1 MGLDRDATHGTARD
15 ATGDAATGDSTGGAV
30 GDTVRRLRD
39 GMGRGVLSFP
49 LTSFHDDGS
58 LDPDGFRAHVAAQIA
73 TAPGAL
79 FPACGTGEF
88 FSLDEDE
95 YRQTVTIAVEEAAG
109 RLPVVAGVGYG
120 WAQAARFARIA
131 EQAGADALLVLPHY
145 LVAAPQDGLVAQLEQ
160 IAARTR
166 LPLIAYQRGQV
177 AFSAA
182 SLRHIVRI
190 PNVIGLKDGHSDL
203 DRLQR
208 LTLAAPEDFLFFN
221 GAATAE
227 IQARAY
233 ATVGVPA
240 YSSAV
245 HAFAPEIANAF
256 FAALHDGDG
265 TDGRDGGGRRGDE
278 GDKTVQRLLRDFYVP
293 FVELRDR
300 VPGYAVSLVKA
311 AARLRGRPVGPVRAP
326 LTEPSPADLA
336 DLATLLTTGLDLVGA
351 AL

>member
-1 MGLDRDATHGTARD
+1 MSPDTDPSGAAAVASRLKDAMAN
-15 ATGDAATGDSTGGAV
+15 
-30 GDTVRRLRD
+30 
-39 GMGRGVLSFP
+39 GVLSFP
-49 LTSFHDDGS
+49 LTAFHDDGS
-58 LDPDGFRAHVAAQIA
+58 LDPDGFRAYVAAQLA
-73 TAPGAL
+73 TGPGAV

-88 FSLDEDE
+88 FSLDEEE
-95 YRQTVTIAVEEAAG
+95 YRQVVTITAEESAG
-109 RLPVVAGVGYG
+109 RVPVVAGTGYG

-131 EQAGADALLVLPHY
+131 EEAGADALLVLPHY
-145 LVAAPQDGLVAQLEQ
+145 LVTAPQDGLVAQVEA

-166 LPLIAYQRGQV
+166 LPLVAYQRGQV
-177 AFSAA
+177 AYTADALKRIAA
-182 SLRHIVRI
+182 L

-203 DRLQR
+203 DRLLR

-256 FAALHDGDG
+256 FAALRDGDG
-265 TDGRDGGGRRGDE
+265 D
-278 GDKTVQRLLRDFYVP
+278 TVDALLRGFYIP
-293 FVELRDR
+293 LVELRDR

-326 LTEPSPADLA
+326 LTDPSARDLA
-336 DLATLLTTGLDLVGA
+336 DLEALLTTGLDLVGA

>member
-1 MGLDRDATHGTARD
+1 MTLDPDTA
-15 ATGDAATGDSTGGAV
+15 
-30 GDTVRRLRD
+30 RRLRD
-39 GMGRGVLSFP
+39 GMARGVLSFP
-49 LTSFHDDGS
+49 LTSFHDDGT

-73 TAPGAL
+73 TGPGAL

-95 YRQTVTIAVEEAAG
+95 YRQVVTIAVEEAGG
-109 RLPVVAGVGYG
+109 RLPVVAGTGYG
-120 WAQAARFARIA
+120 WAQAVRFARIA
-131 EQAGADALLVLPHY
+131 EEAGADALLVLPHY

-177 AFSAA
+177 AFGVDAFRRVA
-182 SLRHIVRI
+182 EI
-190 PNVIGLKDGHSDL
+190 PGVIGLKDGHSDL

-208 LTLAAPEDFLFFN
+208 LTLAAPEGFLFFN
-221 GAATAE
+221 GASTAE

-256 FAALHDGDG
+256 FTALRDGDDG
-265 TDGRDGGGRRGDE
+265 TVG
-278 GDKTVQRLLRDFYVP
+278 KLLRDFYVP
-293 FVELRDR
+293 LVELRDR

-326 LTEPSPADLA
+326 LTDPSAADLA
-336 DLATLLTTGLDLVGA
+336 DLERLLASGLDLVGA
-351 AL
+351 DL

>member
-1 MGLDRDATHGTARD
+1 MALDPDTA
-15 ATGDAATGDSTGGAV
+15 
-30 GDTVRRLRD
+30 RRLRD
-39 GMGRGVLSFP
+39 GMARGVLSFP
-49 LTSFHDDGS
+49 LTSFHDDGT

-73 TAPGAL
+73 TGPGAL

-95 YRQTVTIAVEEAAG
+95 YRQVVTIAVEEAGG
-109 RLPVVAGVGYG
+109 RLPVVAGTGYG
-120 WAQAARFARIA
+120 WAQAVRFARIA
-131 EQAGADALLVLPHY
+131 EEAGADALLVLPHY

-177 AFSAA
+177 AFGVDA
-182 SLRHIVRI
+182 LRRLAEI
-190 PNVIGLKDGHSDL
+190 PGVIGLKDGHSDL

-208 LTLAAPEDFLFFN
+208 LTLAAPEGFLFFN
-221 GAATAE
+221 GASTAE

-256 FAALHDGDG
+256 FTAL
-265 TDGRDGGGRRGDE
+265 RDGDE
-278 GDKTVQRLLRDFYVP
+278 GDGTVGKLLRDFYVP
-293 FVELRDR
+293 LVELRDR

-326 LTEPSPADLA
+326 LTDPSTADLA
-336 DLATLLTTGLDLVGA
+336 DLERLLASGLDLVGA
-351 AL
+351 DL

>member
-1 MGLDRDATHGTARD
+1 VSPDT
-15 ATGDAATGDSTGGAV
+15 
-30 GDTVRRLRD
+30 DTVRRLRE
-39 GMGRGVLSFP
+39 GMTRGVLSFP

-58 LDPDGFRAHVAAQIA
+58 LDPDGLRAHLAAQVA
-73 TAPGAL
+73 TAPGAV

-95 YRQTVTIAVEEAAG
+95 YRQVVTAAVEETAG
-109 RLPVVAGVGYG
+109 RVPVVAGVGYG

-131 EQAGADALLVLPHY
+131 EDAGADALLVLPHY

-160 IAARTR
+160 LAARTT

-177 AFSAA
+177 RFTAD
-182 SLRHIVRI
+182 SLRRIARI
-190 PNVIGLKDGHSDL
+190 PHVIGLKDGHSDL

-221 GAATAE
+221 GASTAE

-233 ATVGVPA
+233 AAVGVPA

-256 FAALHDGDG
+256 FAALRDGDDG
-265 TDGRDGGGRRGDE
+265 TVT
-278 GDKTVQRLLRDFYVP
+278 KLLRGFYVP
-293 FVELRDR
+293 LVELRDR

-326 LTEPSPADLA
+326 LTDPAAADLA
-336 DLATLLTTGLDLVGA
+336 DLATLLTAGLDLVGA
-351 AL
+351 TL

>member
-1 MGLDRDATHGTARD
+1 MTVALDTDTA
-15 ATGDAATGDSTGGAV
+15 
-30 GDTVRRLRD
+30 VRRLRD
-39 GMGRGVLSFP
+39 GMAGGVLSFP

-58 LDPDGFRAHVAAQIA
+58 LDPDGFRAHVAERIA
-73 TAPGAL
+73 ARPGAV

-95 YRQTVTIAVEEAAG
+95 YRTVVTVTVEEAAG
-109 RLPVVAGVGYG
+109 RLPVVAGIGYG
-120 WAQAARFARIA
+120 WAQAVRFARIA

-145 LVAAPQDGLVAQLEQ
+145 LVAAPQEGLVRQLAR
-160 IAARTR
+160 IASATR

-177 AFSAA
+177 AFSAG
-182 SLRHIVRI
+182 SLRRI
-190 PNVIGLKDGHSDL
+190 AALPNVVGLKDGRSDL

-208 LTLAAPEDFLFFN
+208 LTLAAPEGFLFFN

-233 ATVGVPA
+233 AAVGVPA

-245 HAFAPEIANAF
+245 HAFAPEIANRF
-256 FAALHDGDG
+256 FAALRDGD
-265 TDGRDGGGRRGDE
+265 
-278 GDKTVQRLLRDFYVP
+278 DKTVDRLLRDFYVP

-311 AARLRGRPVGPVRAP
+311 AARLRGCPVGPVRAP
-326 LTEPSPADLA
+326 LTDPSDTDLA
-336 DLATLLTTGLDLVGA
+336 DLKALLTTGLDLVGA

>member
-1 MGLDRDATHGTARD
+1 MDRVSGETDA
-15 ATGDAATGDSTGGAV
+15 V
-30 GDTVRRLRD
+30 VRRLRD
-39 GMGRGVLSFP
+39 GMAGGVLSFP

-58 LDPDGFRAHVAAQIA
+58 LDPDGFRTHVAERIA
-73 TAPGAL
+73 AGPGAV

-95 YRQTVTIAVEEAAG
+95 YRQVVTITVEEAAG

-131 EQAGADALLVLPHY
+131 EEAGADALLVLPHY

-160 IAARTR
+160 LAARTR

-177 AFSAA
+177 AFTAA
-182 SLRHIVRI
+182 SLKRI
-190 PNVIGLKDGHSDL
+190 AEIPGVIGLKDGHSDL

-208 LTLAAPEDFLFFN
+208 LTLAAPEGFLFFN

-245 HAFAPEIANAF
+245 HAFAPEIAGAF
-256 FAALHDGDG
+256 FTALRDGD
-265 TDGRDGGGRRGDE
+265 
-278 GDKTVQRLLRDFYVP
+278 DKAVERLLREFYVP
-293 FVELRDR
+293 LVELRDR
-300 VPGYAVSLVKA
+300 VPGYAVSLVKS
-311 AARLRGRPVGPVRAP
+311 AARLRGCPVGPVRAP
-326 LTEPSPADLA
+326 LTDPSAADLA
-336 DLATLLTTGLDLVGA
+336 ELTALLTAGLDLVGA

>member
-1 MGLDRDATHGTARD
+1 MSLDRE
-15 ATGDAATGDSTGGAV
+15 
-30 GDTVRRLRD
+30 TVRRLRD
-39 GMGRGVLSFP
+39 GMAQGVLSFP
-49 LTSFHDDGS
+49 LTSFHDDGT

-73 TAPGAL
+73 TAPGAV

-95 YRQTVTIAVEEAAG
+95 YRQVVTIAVEEAGG

-131 EQAGADALLVLPHY
+131 EEAGADALLVLPHY

-160 IAARTR
+160 LAARTR

-177 AFSAA
+177 TFTAA
-182 SLRHIVRI
+182 ALRRVAAI
-190 PNVIGLKDGHSDL
+190 PGVIGLKDGHSDL

-208 LTLAAPEDFLFFN
+208 LTLAAPDGFLFFN

-245 HAFAPEIANAF
+245 HAFAPEIADAF
-256 FAALHDGDG
+256 FAALRDGD
-265 TDGRDGGGRRGDE
+265 
-278 GDKTVQRLLRDFYVP
+278 DKSVDRLLRDFYVP
-293 FVELRDR
+293 LVELRDR

-326 LTEPSPADLA
+326 LTDPSPTDLA
-336 DLATLLTTGLDLVGA
+336 DLRALLDTGLDLVGA

>member
-1 MGLDRDATHGTARD
+1 MARVSLH
-15 ATGDAATGDSTGGAV
+15 TG
-30 GDTVRRLRD
+30 TVRRLRD
-39 GMGRGVLSFP
+39 GMAKGVLSFP

-58 LDPDGFRAHVAAQIA
+58 LDPEGFRAHVAAQLA

-95 YRQTVTIAVEEAAG
+95 YRQVVTIAVEEAGG
-109 RLPVVAGVGYG
+109 RVPVVAGTGYG
-120 WAQAARFARIA
+120 WAQAARFAHIA
-131 EQAGADALLVLPHY
+131 EEAGADALLVLPHY
-145 LVAAPQDGLVAQLEQ
+145 LTAAPQDGLVAQLEQ

-177 AFSAA
+177 AYTTQ
-182 SLRHIVRI
+182 SLRRIAAI

-208 LTLAAPEDFLFFN
+208 LTLAAPDGFLFFN
-221 GAATAE
+221 GASTAE

-233 ATVGVPA
+233 GTVGVPA

-245 HAFAPEIANAF
+245 HAFAPEIADAF
-256 FAALHDGDG
+256 FTALHKEDAA
-265 TDGRDGGGRRGDE
+265 TIE
-278 GDKTVQRLLRDFYVP
+278 TLLRDFYVP
-293 FVELRDR
+293 LVELRDR

-326 LTEPSPADLA
+326 LTDPSAADLA
-336 DLATLLTTGLDLVGA
+336 DLKTLLTTGLDLVGA
-351 AL
+351 SL

>member
-1 MGLDRDATHGTARD
+1 MGLDT
-15 ATGDAATGDSTGGAV
+15 
-30 GDTVRRLRD
+30 DTVRRRLRD
-39 GMGRGVLSFP
+39 GMAAGVLSFP
-49 LTSFHDDGS
+49 LTSFHDDGT
-58 LDPDGFRAHVAAQIA
+58 LDPDGFRAHVAAQLA
-73 TAPGAL
+73 TAPGAV

-95 YRQTVTIAVEEAAG
+95 YRQIVTITVREAAG
-109 RLPVVAGVGYG
+109 RVPVVAGTGYG
-120 WAQAARFARIA
+120 WAQATRFARIA
-131 EQAGADALLVLPHY
+131 EEAGADALLVLPHY

-160 IAARTR
+160 LAARTP
-166 LPLIAYQRGQV
+166 LPLVAYQRGQV
-177 AFSAA
+177 AYTPD
-182 SLRHIVRI
+182 SLRRVARI

-208 LTLAAPEDFLFFN
+208 LTLAAPEGFLFFN

-245 HAFAPEIANAF
+245 HAFAPEIAGAF
-256 FAALHDGDG
+256 FTALRAG
-265 TDGRDGGGRRGDE
+265 E
-278 GDKTVQRLLRDFYVP
+278 NKTVERLLREFYVP
-293 FVELRDR
+293 LVELRDR

-326 LTEPSPADLA
+326 LTDPSPADLA
-336 DLATLLTTGLDLVGA
+336 DLRALLTTGLDLVGA
-351 AL
+351 TL

>member
-1 MGLDRDATHGTARD
+1 MDSV
-15 ATGDAATGDSTGGAV
+15 TGQPEGV
-30 GDTVRRLRD
+30 VRRLRD
-39 GMGRGVLSFP
+39 GMAGGVLSFP
-49 LTSFHDDGS
+49 LTAFHADGS
-58 LDPDGFRAHVAAQIA
+58 LDVDGFREYLGGQLAAR
-73 TAPGAL
+73 PGAL

-95 YRQTVTIAVEEAAG
+95 YRQVVAVAVEEAGG
-109 RLPVVAGVGYG
+109 RMPVVAGVGYG
-120 WAQAARFARIA
+120 WAQAVRFARVA
-131 EQAGADALLVLPHY
+131 EEAGADALLVLPHY
-145 LVAAPQDGLVAQLEQ
+145 LVAAPQNGLVAQLEQ
-160 IAARTR
+160 IAARTS

-177 AFSAA
+177 AYTAG
-182 SLRHIVRI
+182 SLMRIARI
-190 PNVIGLKDGHSDL
+190 PGVIGLKDGHSDL

-208 LTLAAPEDFLFFN
+208 LTLAAPEGFLFFN

-245 HAFAPEIANAF
+245 HAFAPEIADAF
-256 FAALHDGDG
+256 FDALGAGDHG
-265 TDGRDGGGRRGDE
+265 TV
-278 GDKTVQRLLRDFYVP
+278 DKLLRDFYVP

-326 LTEPSPADLA
+326 LTDPSAADLA
-336 DLATLLTTGLDLVGA
+336 DLRALLTAGLDLVGA
-351 AL
+351 SL

>member
-1 MGLDRDATHGTARD
+1 MTPDPATA
-15 ATGDAATGDSTGGAV
+15 
-30 GDTVRRLRD
+30 RRLRD
-39 GMGRGVLSFP
+39 GMARGVLSFP
-49 LTSFHDDGS
+49 LTSFHDDGT

-73 TAPGAL
+73 TAPGAV

-95 YRQTVTIAVEEAAG
+95 YRQVVTITVEEAGG
-109 RLPVVAGVGYG
+109 RVPVVAGTGYG
-120 WAQAARFARIA
+120 WAQAVRFARIA
-131 EQAGADALLVLPHY
+131 EEAGADALLVLPHY

-160 IAARTR
+160 IAARTG

-177 AFSAA
+177 AFGVGAFK
-182 SLRHIVRI
+182 RI
-190 PNVIGLKDGHSDL
+190 TEIPGVIGLKDGHSDL

-208 LTLAAPEDFLFFN
+208 LTLAAPEGFLFFN
-221 GAATAE
+221 GASTAE

-245 HAFAPEIANAF
+245 HAFAPEIADAF
-256 FAALHDGDG
+256 FNALRDGDKGEG
-265 TDGRDGGGRRGDE
+265 TVE
-278 GDKTVQRLLRDFYVP
+278 KLLRDFYVP
-293 FVELRDR
+293 LVELRDR

-326 LTEPSPADLA
+326 LTDPSDADLT
-336 DLATLLTTGLDLVGA
+336 DLRRLLTTGLDLVGA

>member
-1 MGLDRDATHGTARD
+1 MN
-15 ATGDAATGDSTGGAV
+15 
-30 GDTVRRLRD
+30 GDTETVVRRLRD
-39 GMGRGVLSFP
+39 GMAGGVLSFP

-58 LDPDGFRAHVAAQIA
+58 LDPVGFRTHVAARIA
-73 TAPGAL
+73 TAPGAV

-95 YRQTVTIAVEEAAG
+95 YRTVVTIAVEEAAG
-109 RLPVVAGVGYG
+109 RVPVVAGVGYG

-131 EQAGADALLVLPHY
+131 EEAGADALLVLPHY

-160 IAARTR
+160 LAARTR

-177 AFSAA
+177 AFTASSLKRIAA
-182 SLRHIVRI
+182 I
-190 PNVIGLKDGHSDL
+190 PGVIGLKDGHSDL

-208 LTLAAPEDFLFFN
+208 LTLAAPEGFLFFN
-221 GAATAE
+221 GASTAE

-256 FAALHDGDG
+256 FTALHDGDNG
-265 TDGRDGGGRRGDE
+265 HGD
-278 GDKTVQRLLRDFYVP
+278 DKTIERLLRDFYVP
-293 FVELRDR
+293 LVELRDR

-311 AARLRGRPVGPVRAP
+311 AARLRGQPVGPVRAP
-326 LTEPSPADLA
+326 LTDPSAADLA
-336 DLATLLTTGLDLVGA
+336 ELATLLTTGLDLVGA

>member
-1 MGLDRDATHGTARD
+1 MAQVNGETET
-15 ATGDAATGDSTGGAV
+15 V
-30 GDTVRRLRD
+30 VRRLRD
-39 GMGRGVLSFP
+39 GMAGGVLSFP

-58 LDPDGFRAHVAAQIA
+58 LDPDGFRTHVAAQTA
-73 TAPGAL
+73 TNPGAL

-95 YRQTVTIAVEEAAG
+95 YRQVVTIAVEEAAG
-109 RLPVVAGVGYG
+109 RVPVVAGVGYG

-131 EQAGADALLVLPHY
+131 EEAGADALLVLPHY

-160 IAARTR
+160 LAARTR

-177 AFSAA
+177 AYTA
-182 SLRHIVRI
+182 SSLKRI
-190 PNVIGLKDGHSDL
+190 AQIPGVVGLKDGHSDL

-208 LTLAAPEDFLFFN
+208 LTLAAPEGFLFFN
-221 GAATAE
+221 GASTAE

-256 FAALHDGDG
+256 FAALRDGD
-265 TDGRDGGGRRGDE
+265 E
-278 GDKTVQRLLRDFYVP
+278 KTVERLLREFYVP

-326 LTEPSPADLA
+326 LTDPTAADLA
-336 DLATLLTTGLDLVGA
+336 DLTALLTTGLDLVGA
-351 AL
+351 VL

>member
-1 MGLDRDATHGTARD
+1 MGRCSEVSGGGTD
-15 ATGDAATGDSTGGAV
+15 T
-30 GDTVRRLRD
+30 DTVVSRLRS
-39 GMGRGVLSFP
+39 GMAGGVLSFP

-58 LDPDGFRAHVAAQIA
+58 LDPEGFRAHVAAQIA
-73 TAPGAL
+73 TAPGAV

-95 YRQTVTIAVEEAAG
+95 YRQVVTTTVAEAAG
-109 RLPVVAGVGYG
+109 RVPVVAGIGYG
-120 WAQAARFARIA
+120 WAQAVRFARIA
-131 EQAGADALLVLPHY
+131 EEAGADALLVLPHY
-145 LVAAPQDGLVAQLEQ
+145 LVAAPQQGLVAQLEQ

-177 AFSAA
+177 AFTAD
-182 SLRHIVRI
+182 SLRRIARI

-208 LTLAAPEDFLFFN
+208 LTLAAPEGFLFFN
-221 GAATAE
+221 GASTAE

-256 FAALHDGDG
+256 FGALQGGDDSDGKDAL
-265 TDGRDGGGRRGDE
+265 
-278 GDKTVQRLLRDFYVP
+278 RLLRDFYVP
-293 FVELRDR
+293 LVELRDR

-326 LTEPSPADLA
+326 LTDPSAADLA
-336 DLATLLTTGLDLVGA
+336 DLKTLLATGLDLVGA

>member
-1 MGLDRDATHGTARD
+1 MSLDTDTSDTA
-15 ATGDAATGDSTGGAV
+15 AV
-30 GDTVRRLRD
+30 AGRLED
-39 GMGRGVLSFP
+39 GMANGVLSFP
-49 LTSFHDDGS
+49 LTAFHADGS
-58 LDPDGFRAHVAAQIA
+58 LDPDGFRAYVADRIA
-73 TAPGAL
+73 TAPGAV

-95 YRQTVTIAVEEAAG
+95 YRRVVTVTVEESAG
-109 RLPVVAGVGYG
+109 RIPVVAGIGYG
-120 WAQAARFARIA
+120 WAQATRFARIA
-131 EQAGADALLVLPHY
+131 EDAGADALLVLPHY
-145 LVAAPQDGLVAQLEQ
+145 LVTAGQDGLVAQLEA

-166 LPLIAYQRGQV
+166 LPLVTYQRGQV
-177 AFSAA
+177 AYSAD
-182 SLRHIVRI
+182 SLRRI
-190 PNVIGLKDGHSDL
+190 AALPGVIGLKDGHSDL

-233 ATVGVPA
+233 ATIGVPA

-256 FAALHDGDG
+256 FAAL
-265 TDGRDGGGRRGDE
+265 RDGDE
-278 GDKTVQRLLRDFYVP
+278 GTLDTLLRGFYVP

-300 VPGYAVSLVKA
+300 APGYAVSLVKA
-311 AARLRGRPVGPVRAP
+311 AARLRGHSVGPVRAP
-326 LTEPSPADLA
+326 LTDPSDRDLA
-336 DLATLLTTGLDLVGA
+336 DLRTLLTTGLDLVGA

>member
-1 MGLDRDATHGTARD
+1 MAQ
-15 ATGDAATGDSTGGAV
+15 
-30 GDTVRRLRD
+30 
-39 GMGRGVLSFP
+39 GVLSFP

-58 LDPDGFRAHVAAQIA
+58 LDPDGFRAHVAARIA
-73 TAPGAL
+73 TAPGAV

-95 YRQTVTIAVEEAAG
+95 YRQVVTITVEEAGG

-131 EQAGADALLVLPHY
+131 EEAGADALLVLPHY

-160 IAARTR
+160 LAARTR

-177 AFSAA
+177 AFTAA
-182 SLRHIVRI
+182 SLRRI
-190 PNVIGLKDGHSDL
+190 AAVPGVIGLKDGHSDL

-208 LTLAAPEDFLFFN
+208 LTLAAPDGFLFFN

-256 FAALHDGDG
+256 FTALRDGDG
-265 TDGRDGGGRRGDE
+265 KD
-278 GDKTVQRLLRDFYVP
+278 DKAVDRLLRDFYVP

-326 LTEPSPADLA
+326 LTDPSPSDLA
-336 DLATLLTTGLDLVGA
+336 DLRTLLATGLDLVGA

>member
-1 MGLDRDATHGTARD
+1 MA
-15 ATGDAATGDSTGGAV
+15 
-30 GDTVRRLRD
+30 
-39 GMGRGVLSFP
+39 RGVLSFP
-49 LTSFHDDGS
+49 LTSFHDDGT
-58 LDPDGFRAHVAAQIA
+58 LDPDGFRAHLA
-73 TAPGAL
+73 TQLGRGPGAV

-95 YRQTVTIAVEEAAG
+95 YRQVVTIAVEEAGG
-109 RLPVVAGVGYG
+109 RVPVVAGIGYG
-120 WAQAARFARIA
+120 WAQAVRFARIA
-131 EQAGADALLVLPHY
+131 EDAGADALLVLPHY

-177 AFSAA
+177 AFGVDAFRRVAA
-182 SLRHIVRI
+182 IDG
-190 PNVIGLKDGHSDL
+190 VIGLKDGHSDL

-221 GAATAE
+221 GASTAE

-245 HAFAPEIANAF
+245 HAFAPEIADAF
-256 FAALHDGDG
+256 FAALGDGDDG
-265 TDGRDGGGRRGDE
+265 TVE
-278 GDKTVQRLLRDFYVP
+278 KLLRDFYVP
-293 FVELRDR
+293 LVELRDR

-326 LTEPSPADLA
+326 LTDPSDADLA
-336 DLATLLTTGLDLVGA
+336 DLRLLLTTGLDLVGA

>member
-1 MGLDRDATHGTARD
+1 MSPDR
-15 ATGDAATGDSTGGAV
+15 
-30 GDTVRRLRD
+30 DTVRRLRD
-39 GMGRGVLSFP
+39 GMVQGVLSFP

-73 TAPGAL
+73 TAPGAV

-95 YRQTVTIAVEEAAG
+95 YRQVVTIAVEEADG

-131 EQAGADALLVLPHY
+131 QEAGADALLVLPHY

-160 IAARTR
+160 LAARTR

-177 AFSAA
+177 TFTAA
-182 SLRHIVRI
+182 SLRRVAAI
-190 PNVIGLKDGHSDL
+190 PTVIGLKDGHSDL

-208 LTLAAPEDFLFFN
+208 LTLAAPDGFLFFN

-256 FAALHDGDG
+256 FTALRNGD
-265 TDGRDGGGRRGDE
+265 
-278 GDKTVQRLLRDFYVP
+278 DKTVDRLLRDFYVP
-293 FVELRDR
+293 LVELRDR

-326 LTEPSPADLA
+326 LTDPSPADLA
-336 DLATLLTTGLDLVGA
+336 ALGTLLTTGLDLVGA